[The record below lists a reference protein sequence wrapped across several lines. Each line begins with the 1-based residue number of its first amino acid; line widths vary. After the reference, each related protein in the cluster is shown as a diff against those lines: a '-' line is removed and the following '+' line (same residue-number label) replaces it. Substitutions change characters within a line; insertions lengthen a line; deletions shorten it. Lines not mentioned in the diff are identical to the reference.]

1 MISSAGFSCPAL
13 FVVKLL
19 VFATVPVVMF
29 ADLFF
34 FFFADLLYDIFDKPE
49 VSAYGKVVSG
59 ENCFNYLFAF
69 FLVEVKRR
77 S

>member
-29 ADLFF
+29 ADL
-34 FFFADLLYDIFDKPE
+34 FFADLLYDIFDKPE

>member
-34 FFFADLLYDIFDKPE
+34 FFFLPI
-49 VSAYGKVVSG
+49 
-59 ENCFNYLFAF
+59 CFTTFLTNQKCQPMAKLFLERIVLIIYSLF
-69 FLVEVKRR
+69 F
-77 S
+77 

>member
-19 VFATVPVVMF
+19 VFATVPVMF

-34 FFFADLLYDIFDKPE
+34 FLPICFTTFLTNQKCQPMAKLFLERIVLIIYSLFF
-49 VSAYGKVVSG
+49 
-59 ENCFNYLFAF
+59 
-69 FLVEVKRR
+69 
-77 S
+77 

>member
-1 MISSAGFSCPAL
+1 MISSVGFSCPAL

-29 ADLFF
+29 ADL
-34 FFFADLLYDIFDKPE
+34 FFADLLYDIFDKPE

>member
-34 FFFADLLYDIFDKPE
+34 LPICFTTFLTNQKCQPMAKLFLERIVLIIYSLFF
-49 VSAYGKVVSG
+49 
-59 ENCFNYLFAF
+59 
-69 FLVEVKRR
+69 
-77 S
+77 

>member
-34 FFFADLLYDIFDKPE
+34 ADLLYDILTNQKCQPM
-49 VSAYGKVVSG
+49 AK
-59 ENCFNYLFAF
+59 LFLERIVLIIYSLF
-69 FLVEVKRR
+69 F
-77 S
+77 

>member
-34 FFFADLLYDIFDKPE
+34 FFADLLYDIFDKPE
-49 VSAYGKVVSG
+49 VLAYDKVVSG